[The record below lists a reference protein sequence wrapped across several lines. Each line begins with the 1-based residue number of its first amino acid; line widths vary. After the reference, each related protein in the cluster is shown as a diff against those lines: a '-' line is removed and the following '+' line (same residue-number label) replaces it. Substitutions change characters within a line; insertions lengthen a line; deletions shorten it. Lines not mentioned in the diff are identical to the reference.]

1 MFSNFIGAEVAMIGG
16 ESLEYGEEYFGRVK
30 NYVYSHT
37 IPKTRVIVFRF
48 EKRRR
53 FGRA

>member
-1 MFSNFIGAEVAMIGG
+1 MIGG

-37 IPKTRVIVFRF
+37 NRKP
-48 EKRRR
+48 
-53 FGRA
+53 A